1 MDLKYDPLCATAL
14 SILNVIPAD
23 KVTVENLKSL
33 CKNCANSKQESNAKF
48 DELFYGSSPTQT
60 SYNLM
65 VIYSLL
71 MPSRNPLSEEAQI
84 FQYDFIKSGCGFKIL
99 ELLSRDNFLSSSV
112 SFVKT

>member
-1 MDLKYDPLCATAL
+1 MALNYDPLCATAL
-14 SILNVIPAD
+14 SILNIIPAD
-23 KVTVENLKSL
+23 KTTVENLQIL
-33 CKNCANSKQESNAKF
+33 CKSGANSKSENIEKF
-48 DELFYGSSPTQT
+48 DELFHKSSPTQI

-99 ELLSRDNFLSSSV
+99 QLLNQENFLSSAAN
-112 SFVKT
+112 FVKM